1 MRPAGTIR
9 DQRHARRF
17 ADYLLTQGIGARLDL
32 TRDGW
37 TVWVYEEDA
46 LPRVRS
52 ELDQFLR
59 EPGALRFACSRE
71 AERIRAQA
79 REAQQRREELL
90 ARAAET
96 VEVARVQAP
105 TPLTW
110 ALLVFSVIVAL
121 ATGLGSPESPFVGD
135 LTIATVRRTG
145 PDAVTWDGLSEVTG
159 GQVWR
164 LITPIFVHFGALHL
178 LFVGLGLLDLGR
190 RVEAISGTA
199 ALAAMVLVFGVV
211 GNVVQY
217 MAAGP
222 AFGGLSGVLYGLFA
236 FVWLLARRAPDSGYT
251 LHESEVVVVAIWTGA
266 CLLGLMGPVGN
277 AAHAAGFVCG
287 LVAGGLSLAL
297 RRRRRAR

>member
-9 DQRHARRF
+9 DQRQARRF
-17 ADYLLTQGIGARLDL
+17 ADFLLTQGIGARLDL

-37 TVWVYEEDA
+37 TVWVYEEEA
-46 LPRVRS
+46 LPRVRA
-52 ELDQFLR
+52 ELDEFLR
-59 EPGALRFACSRE
+59 EPGAVRFACSRE
-71 AERIRAQA
+71 AERIRAHA
-79 REAQQRREELL
+79 REAQARREELL
-90 ARAAET
+90 AREAAASEAP
-96 VEVARVQAP
+96 ARVQAP

-110 ALLVFSVIVAL
+110 ALLVFSVVVAL
-121 ATGLGSPESPFVGD
+121 ATGLGSPGAPFVAD
-135 LTIATVRRTG
+135 LTIATVH
-145 PDAVTWDGLSEVTG
+145 PDAVAWEGLSEVAS

-164 LITPIFVHFGALHL
+164 LVTPIFVHFGALHL
-178 LFVGLGLLDLGR
+178 LLVGIGLLDLGR

-211 GNVVQY
+211 GNVAQY
-217 MAAGP
+217 LAAGP

-236 FVWLLARRAPDSGYT
+236 FVWLLARGAPDSGYT
-251 LHESEVVVVAIWTGA
+251 LREAESVALGLWTGA

-277 AAHAAGFVCG
+277 VAHAAGFACG

>member
-17 ADYLLTQGIGARLDL
+17 ADFLLTQGIGARLDL

-46 LPRVRS
+46 LPRVRA
-52 ELDQFLR
+52 ELDEFQR
-59 EPGALRFACSRE
+59 EPGAVRFACSRE

-90 ARAAET
+90 AQSAEPT
-96 VEVARVQAP
+96 EVVRVQAP

-121 ATGLGSPESPFVGD
+121 ATGLGSPDAPFVGD
-135 LTIATVRRTG
+135 LTIATVHRTG
-145 PDAVTWDGLSEVTG
+145 PDALAWDGLAEIAG

-178 LFVGLGLLDLGR
+178 AVVAVGLLVLGR

-199 ALAAMVLVFGVV
+199 ALAAMVLVFGVI
-211 GNVVQY
+211 GNVAQY

-222 AFGGLSGVLYGLFA
+222 AFGGLSGVLCGLLA
-236 FVWLLARRAPDSGYT
+236 FVWVLARRAPESGYA
-251 LHESEVVVVAIWTGA
+251 LREIEVVALALWIGA

-277 AAHAAGFVCG
+277 AAHAAGLAAG
-287 LVAGGLSLAL
+287 LVAGYGALAL
-297 RRRRRAR
+297 RRRRRGR